1 MAAVV
6 ASKVKRNRSSRARL
20 DSGLEGHDAGDNH
33 PALSAKAVEAEKKRQ
48 ARVLNDKARNTRN
61 IEYYKKVKF
70 IKCHVSDCNPL
81 LRLKF

>member
-20 DSGLEGHDAGDNH
+20 DSGLEGHDAGDPH
-33 PALSAKAVEAEKKRQ
+33 HRELSAKAVEAERKRQ

-61 IEYYKKVKF
+61 IEYYKKVS
-70 IKCHVSDCNPL
+70 C
-81 LRLKF
+81 